1 MKKVM
6 FVFFIKSLGFRISAV
21 LGSLAVVLSIVLIF
35 SLSEKYKQDKY
46 MQVASKAGDADERI
60 AFISSFGWEIEEDP
74 IDVREVYIPDEFDD
88 TYNAYNEIQLSQ
100 DYDLSDYKGF
110 QVTKWV
116 YRIVN
121 YPGYADKDCI
131 QITLLVY
138 NGYVIGGDVCSVE
151 LDGFMHGFKK

>member
-1 MKKVM
+1 MRNSKTHSVTMKKKLIKCQS
-6 FVFFIKSLGFRISAV
+6 VF
-21 LGSLAVVLSIVLIF
+21 
-35 SLSEKYKQDKY
+35 
-46 MQVASKAGDADERI
+46 
-60 AFISSFGWEIEEDP
+60 
-74 IDVREVYIPDEFDD
+74 
-88 TYNAYNEIQLSQ
+88 NAYNEIQLSQ
-100 DYDLSDYKGF
+100 DYDLSAYKGF